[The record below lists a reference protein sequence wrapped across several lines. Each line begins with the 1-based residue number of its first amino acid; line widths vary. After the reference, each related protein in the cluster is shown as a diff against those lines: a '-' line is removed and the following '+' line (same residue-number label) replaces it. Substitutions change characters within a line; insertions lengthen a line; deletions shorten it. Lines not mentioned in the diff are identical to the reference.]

1 MQKDILNIIS
11 SAVFP
16 FIILIALWIVGIY
29 QYFSNEELMY
39 YGIYPLKTT
48 ALKGIITH
56 IFIHANMAH
65 LISNSFPLFFLMWC
79 LFYFY
84 KPLAWIV
91 FIVIYIST
99 GLWLWLFGREAW
111 HIGASGII
119 YGLASFLFTS
129 GVLRKEKK
137 LMALSLLIIFLYGS
151 MVWGIFPIQPN
162 ISWEAHLLG
171 LIAGIVVAIYYK
183 KQGPQPPKPQW
194 EDDDDDNDD
203 DDENAYWK
211 VTEPTQ
217 NQSP

>member
-1 MQKDILNIIS
+1 MQKDLLNIIS
-11 SAVFP
+11 SALFP
-16 FIILIALWIVGIY
+16 FLLLIILWIIGLY
-29 QYFSNEELMY
+29 QYFSNVLFIHF
-39 YGIYPLKTT
+39 GILPLEPK
-48 ALKGIITH
+48 ALTGIITH
-56 IFIHANMAH
+56 IFVHANLEH

-84 KPLAWIV
+84 KPLAWVV
-91 FIVIYIST
+91 FIVIYVST

-119 YGLASFLFTS
+119 YGLGSFLFTS
-129 GVLRKEKK
+129 GLLRKEKK

-151 MVWGIFPIQPN
+151 MVWGVFPLQPH

-183 KQGPQPPKPQW
+183 KHGPQAQNTTW
-194 EDDDDDNDD
+194 EDEDDDN

-211 VTEPTQ
+211 VTENTQ
-217 NQSP
+217 NQPH